1 MSKRVLILVEGQTEE
16 RFVKDVLGP
25 AFWEKELFFQP
36 TILVTKRVK
45 AGPNFKGGVTSFARF
60 QNDARRLLGS
70 AGGALVTTMLDYYAL
85 PLTFPGMKTR
95 PAGTPRQRV
104 THVEHAIAQYFGS
117 PENFMP
123 FLALHEFETWLFSS
137 PDELPRV
144 MTESRK
150 QPQFAAICNS
160 VPTPEEIN
168 ERPQSA
174 PSKRIEALFP
184 GYKKT
189 LHGPTIAARIGLDR
203 IRTQC
208 PHFDEWISRL
218 ETFAASS

>member
-16 RFVKDVLGP
+16 RFVKDILGP
-25 AFWEKELFFQP
+25 SYWEKELFFQV

-60 QNDARRLLGS
+60 QNDTRRLLSS

-95 PAGTPRQRV
+95 PKGSAVQRV
-104 THVEHAIAQYFGS
+104 TYVERAMAEHFGS
-117 PENFMP
+117 PQNFMP
-123 FLALHEFETWLFSS
+123 FLALHEFEAWLFSS

-144 MTESRK
+144 MTESQK

-168 ERPQSA
+168 ERPQFA
-174 PSKRIEALFP
+174 PSKRIGALFP
-184 GYKKT
+184 SYKKT
-189 LHGPTIAARIGLDR
+189 LHGPTTAARIGLNR
-203 IRTQC
+203 IRTHC
-208 PHFDEWISRL
+208 PHFDEWIGRL
-218 ETFAASS
+218 EAFAAS